1 MYNKLIH
8 HDDWQREFSMP
19 TRLVHKGPDP
29 IFGSH
34 VAYRA
39 ITAKYAGVS
48 LSVMFEYGKILW
60 FSVYFSNKNKKKIA
74 FIRKIVDKIRQ
85 KEICH
90 RIKYF
95 TNLAD
100 VNISNLFS

>member
-19 TRLVHKGPDP
+19 TRLAHKGPDP

-34 VAYRA
+34 VAYKA

-48 LSVMFEYGKILW
+48 LLIMLRYCSIYWVKDFY
-60 FSVYFSNKNKKKIA
+60 
-74 FIRKIVDKIRQ
+74 
-85 KEICH
+85 
-90 RIKYF
+90 
-95 TNLAD
+95 
-100 VNISNLFS
+100 